1 MNLSGARY
9 ELPLVRHFQL
19 ARRAGI
25 PTAAV
30 LLGVLAAGPALADV
44 VVSPASAPQ
53 GSGQNFTFHVTNDG
67 TQPISQVK
75 LALPGDTSVA
85 EMYPLSVDDW
95 APRIGMR
102 KLATP
107 LPQIHGGVPV
117 TEAPEAITW
126 IAMPGKELRVG
137 ASTDLTVAIGP
148 MPALSTMRWN
158 LTATYA
164 DGRPGP
170 ALTPPAV
177 TLTPAGPGDATTGHG
192 HGAATAGTSDAENQF
207 FAQAVADAQRGPSF
221 WAVAGWVV
229 AGLALLAG
237 VALMLRGRHRAEP
250 DEDEPDDD
258 EPTDAPASA
267 AARTSGS
274 ARTSASASTPDSA
287 SASTPIRAGENEPV
301 AAGGKW
307 SFKG

>member
-1 MNLSGARY
+1 VAGGENFPAGLNLSTARY
-9 ELPLVRHFQL
+9 ELPPVRHFQL

-44 VVSPASAPQ
+44 VVSPTSAPQ

-67 TQPISQVK
+67 TEPISQVK
-75 LALPGDTSVA
+75 LSLPGDTSVA

-95 APRIGMR
+95 APKIDMR

-117 TEAPEAITW
+117 TEAPAAITW
-126 IAMPGKELRVG
+126 IAMPGKTLAVG
-137 ASTDLTVAIGP
+137 ASTDLSVAIGP

-164 DGRPGP
+164 GGKPGP
-170 ALTPPAV
+170 ALAPPAV
-177 TLTPAGPGDATTGHG
+177 TLTPAGPGDATGGHAAHGGGATG
-192 HGAATAGTSDAENQF
+192 TDESGTDAENQF
-207 FAQAVADAQRGPSF
+207 FAQAVSDAQRGPSS
-221 WAVAGWVV
+221 WAIAGWVV
-229 AGLALLAG
+229 AGLALLGG
-237 VALMLRGRHRAEP
+237 VVMMLRGRHRAEP

-258 EPTDAPASA
+258 EGTT
-267 AARTSGS
+267 TST
-274 ARTSASASTPDSA
+274 TSAPPSADTK
-287 SASTPIRAGENEPV
+287 EPV
-301 AAGGKW
+301 AAGSKW